1 MDTDLLEYMIKQEGV
16 IKMTKNNKI
25 NNNKIYPKE
34 FKKEAIKL
42 ALESPSITGTA
53 KSLGIPEATLHTW
66 VRKAKNSGEQI
77 ITKAD
82 GTINHVNVTHVLDE
96 NKELRKR
103 LARLEQEK
111 AILKKAATYFAAELK

>member
-1 MDTDLLEYMIKQEGV
+1 
-16 IKMTKNNKI
+16 MTKNIKKNV
-25 NNNKIYPKE
+25 NKIYPKE
-34 FKKEAIKL
+34 FKQESIKL

-66 VRKAKNSGEQI
+66 VRNAKNSGEQL
-77 ITKAD
+77 ITKPD
-82 GTINHVNVTHVLDE
+82 GTINHINVNNILDE
-96 NKELRKR
+96 NRELRKR